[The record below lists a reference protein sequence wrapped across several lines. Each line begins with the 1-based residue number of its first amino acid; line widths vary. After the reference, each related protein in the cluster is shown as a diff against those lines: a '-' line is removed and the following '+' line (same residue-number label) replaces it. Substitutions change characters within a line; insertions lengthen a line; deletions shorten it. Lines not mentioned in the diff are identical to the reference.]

1 MKKIYR
7 DPKESPLPIQMDGTS
22 NLYFLNNN
30 KKLLKINIQSIAET
44 FFESGKVVAEME
56 QQTNRDNWEGDSIL
70 LTDINLISK
79 TGETRKSIPYGIEL
93 MLHHGITP
101 VIDRNGYIRD
111 LYSEKDAKTLSSI
124 RQLIAE
130 KNLDTHCR
138 TCNINQLDRTRSNT
152 TLQEQDMDVL
162 EVEEDNE
169 ALWEEFERLRAKQKQ
184 DSGQATTS
192 GDADIWSRS
201 HADKYDKGS

>member
-7 DPKESPLPIQMDGTS
+7 DPKQSPLPIQIDGTS
-22 NLYFLNNN
+22 NLYFLNKNQ
-30 KKLLKINIQSIAET
+30 KLLKINIQAIADT

-56 QQTNRDNWEGDSIL
+56 QQTHRDSWDGDSIL

-93 MLHHGITP
+93 MLHHRITP

-111 LYSEKDAKTLSSI
+111 LYSEKDAKILSSI

-130 KNLDTHCR
+130 KNLDPNCR
-138 TCNINQLDRTRSNT
+138 TCNINQLERPRSES
-152 TLQEQDMDVL
+152 TLQDQDMDVL
-162 EVEEDNE
+162 EIEEDNE

-184 DSGQATTS
+184 DSGQAAAS
-192 GDADIWSRS
+192 DDADIWSSS
-201 HADKYDKGS
+201 HAAKYDKGT